1 MKLIDLKDIISK
13 DSDVG
18 FTVVDYDDLPIVDT
32 WGNWINGGLKTLD
45 VEVTKISS
53 CAYILLELKINED

>member
-13 DSDVG
+13 DSTVG
-18 FTVVDYDDLPIVDT
+18 ITAPDYDDLPFLDT
-32 WGNWINGGLKTLD
+32 WENWINGGFKTLD

-53 CAYILLELKINED
+53 AACILLELKI